1 MKHFYAGLFLAGFT
15 LAGLTSCNGDD
26 NPWRGNYGDGGTI
39 SLNLTSDGGVFRST
53 RGDDTKA
60 TIVPAPEEFS
70 ISLSRTDGSSSQRWA
85 NITAFNKEKTFPIG
99 EYTLSATYGNPDVE
113 GFTNPYYEAS
123 ETVVV
128 TAGDEKSINL
138 TATLANCMVS
148 IRYTDDFNAVFP
160 SHSAAVK
167 TAGHDFVVFA
177 GDETR
182 PAYMYPDEMSLSLTM
197 TNAEGKQVTI
207 QPAGFTAKPRRHYIV
222 TIGVT
227 GLESQGNLALD
238 VQFEEDV
245 VAETINVPLGD
256 DLFEAPAPT
265 IETVG
270 FNPDDNIQTFE
281 NLFDAGDPRYKLF
294 AFGGLKEVNL
304 EMNAGSSYNSPFGN
318 KVQLVNASALDQSNV
333 AASGIEVFG
342 LYRNPDKMG
351 EIKLKGMLEK
361 LPVGTHSITVQVMD
375 AMTRVSDPVK
385 LTITVTPISIL
396 IAPASNVDYFSK
408 EAEVYVSTNSK
419 IVKDNAS
426 FTITS
431 ENLPATV
438 VKIEP
443 LESSPIE
450 GADTDMTYNY
460 KYTIASPK
468 ELTRDMLLVKL
479 LFGKNNAE
487 KAYTELPMD
496 FPKFSIL
503 TDAFANRAILRIVP
517 EDPSKLDLI
526 ANNLVI
532 ANGSKQMDGITRLDN
547 NTDLQISGLT
557 PGFTYTSLKASLSN
571 ISNPAY
577 TIEPFTTEELSAI
590 PNGDFSA
597 VSQTLNFTGIQVG
610 GKFAVNALGINR
622 DYQHTTSIV
631 RSEADGW
638 ASLNSLTCYENSAT
652 KNTWFMVPSTFA
664 ENGEVVIRTV
674 GYNHNGTVPAKSGGS
689 WNTKYYCENAP
700 TQNQLEKSGGE
711 LFLGSYSYDGA
722 EHRSNGI
729 DFTSRPAYLTFDC
742 QYTPYN
748 NDKGQ
753 VIAEV
758 YDAEGNVISKGS
770 MEIENS
776 AEKVSKTIKLSDY
789 AFGSKAAKLYISFRS
804 TASSNT
810 PAVNI
815 PSGTALN
822 EGQSLGS
829 QTIGANSYKAF
840 AKGSEMVIDNVKLL
854 YGANETQAIKKTK
867 RAK

>member
-1 MKHFYAGLFLAGFT
+1 MKHFYAGLFLAGIS

-26 NPWRGNYGDGGTI
+26 NPWRGNDGDGGSI

-53 RGDDTKA
+53 RADDTKA

-70 ISLSRTDGSSSQRWA
+70 IALSRTDGSSSQRWA
-85 NITAFNKEKTFPIG
+85 NITAFNKEKGFSIG
-99 EYTLSATYGNPDVE
+99 EYTLAATFGNPDVE

-148 IRYTDDFNAVFP
+148 IRYTDDFNAAFP

-167 TAGHDFVVFA
+167 SAGHDYVVFA
-177 GDETR
+177 GDEIR
-182 PAYMYPDEMSLSLTM
+182 PAYMYPDEMSLSLTL
-197 TNAEGKQVTI
+197 TNTEGKQVTI
-207 QPAGFTAKPRRHYIV
+207 QPAGFEAKPRRHYIV

-227 GLESQGNLALD
+227 GYENQGNLALD

-245 VAETINVPLGD
+245 VSETINVSLGD
-256 DLFEAPAPT
+256 ELFEAPAPT
-265 IETVG
+265 IETVD
-270 FNPDDNIQTFE
+270 FNPDDSIQSFE
-281 NLFDAGDPRYKLF
+281 NLFDAGDPRYKIF

-318 KVQLVNASALDQSNV
+318 KVQLVNATALDQSNV

-351 EIKLKGMLEK
+351 EIKLKGLLEK

-385 LTITVTPISIL
+385 LTVTVTSISIK
-396 IAPASNVDYFSK
+396 IEPAANVDYFSK
-408 EAEVYVSTNSK
+408 EAEVYVSTNSEV
-419 IVKDNAS
+419 VKDNVS

-431 ENLPATV
+431 ENLPV
-438 VKIEP
+438 SIVKVET
-443 LESSPIE
+443 LAASPFE
-450 GADTDMTYNY
+450 GADADMTYNY
-460 KYTIASPK
+460 KYTLASPK
-468 ELTRDMLLVKL
+468 ELTRDKSLVKL
-479 LFGKNNAE
+479 FFGKNANE
-487 KAYTELPMD
+487 RAYTELPLD

-517 EDPSKLDLI
+517 EDPSQLDLI

-532 ANGSKQMDGITRLDN
+532 ANGSKQMDGITRLAN

-577 TIEPFTTEELSAI
+577 TIEPFTTEEMAAV

-597 VSQTLNFTGIQVG
+597 SSQTINITGIQVG
-610 GKFAVNALGINR
+610 GQYRVSPV
-622 DYQHTTSIV
+622 DYTIKSSIV
-631 RSEADGW
+631 RNEPTGW
-638 ASLNSLTCYENSAT
+638 ASLNQLTCYSGSNP
-652 KNTWFMVPSTFA
+652 KNTWFMVPSTFVD
-664 ENGEVVIRTV
+664 NGAVVIRTV
-674 GYNHNGTVPAKSGGS
+674 GYNHNGTVPSRSGGAF
-689 WNTKYYCENAP
+689 NITYYCTNAP
-700 TQNQLEKSGGE
+700 TQDQLKKSAGE
-711 LFLGSYSYDGA
+711 LFLGSYSFDGT
-722 EHRSNGI
+722 EHRANGI
-729 DFTSRPAYLTFDC
+729 AFESRPEYLTFDC
-742 QYTPYN
+742 QYTSYN
-748 NDKGQ
+748 NDKGE

-758 YDAEGNVISKGS
+758 YDAAGNVISKGS
-770 MEIENS
+770 MQISSS
-776 AEKVSKTIKLSDY
+776 AEKMPLSIKLSDY
-789 AFGSKAAKLYISFRS
+789 DFGTKAARLYISFCS
-804 TASSNT
+804 TAKGTT
-810 PAVNI
+810 PTVEI
-815 PSGTALN
+815 PSGSKLN
-822 EGQSLGS
+822 ENQGLGNK
-829 QTIGANSYKAF
+829 TIAANTYKAF

-854 YGANETQAIKKTK
+854 YGANETRAIRKTK

>member
-1 MKHFYAGLFLAGFT
+1 MKHFYAGLFLAGIAA
-15 LAGLTSCNGDD
+15 AGLTSCNGDD
-26 NPWRGNYGDGGTI
+26 NPWRGNYGDGGSI

-53 RGDDTKA
+53 RADDTKA

-70 ISLSRTDGSSSQRWA
+70 IALSRTDGSSSQRWA
-85 NITAFNKEKTFPIG
+85 NITAFNKEKSFPIG
-99 EYTLSATYGNPDVE
+99 EYTLAATFGNPDVE

-128 TAGDEKSINL
+128 TAGDEKNINL

-148 IRYTDDFNAVFP
+148 IRYSDEFNVAFP
-160 SHSAAVK
+160 IHSAAVK
-167 TAGHDFVVFA
+167 SAGHDYVVFA

-182 PAYMYPDEMSLSLTM
+182 PAYMYPDEMSLSLTL
-197 TNAEGKQVTI
+197 TNTEGKQVTI
-207 QPAGFTAKPRRHYIV
+207 QPAGFEAKPRRHYIV
-222 TIGVT
+222 TVGVT
-227 GLESQGNLALD
+227 GYENQGNLALD

-245 VAETINVPLGD
+245 VAETINVSLGD
-256 DLFEAPAPT
+256 ELFEAPAPT
-265 IETVG
+265 IETVD
-270 FNPDDNIQTFE
+270 FNPNDNIQSFE
-281 NLFDAGDPRYKLF
+281 NLFDAGDPKYKIY

-304 EMNAGSSYNSPFGN
+304 ELSAGSSYNSPFGN
-318 KVQLVNASALDQSNV
+318 KVQLVNASPLEQSNV

-385 LTITVTPISIL
+385 LTVTVTPISIL

-408 EAEVYVSTNSK
+408 EAEVYVSTNSE

-431 ENLPATV
+431 ENLPASV
-438 VKIEP
+438 VKIEA

-450 GADTDMTYNY
+450 GADAGMTYNY
-460 KYTIASPK
+460 KYTIESPK
-468 ELTRDMLLVKL
+468 ELTRDMSLVKL
-479 LFGKNNAE
+479 FFGKGTTE
-487 KAYTELPMD
+487 RAYTELPMD

-503 TDAFANRAILRIVP
+503 TDAFANRAVLRIVP
-517 EDPSKLDLI
+517 EDPSQLELI

-532 ANGSKQMDGITRLDN
+532 ANGTKQMDGITRLGN

-571 ISNPAY
+571 ISNPAI
-577 TIEPFTTEELSAI
+577 TIEPFTTEAEVAV

-597 VSQTLNFTGIQVG
+597 TTQTLNYTGIPVG
-610 GKFAVNALGINR
+610 GKYAVNALGINR
-622 DYQHTTSIV
+622 DYQHSSSIV

-638 ASLNSLTCYENSAT
+638 ASLNSLTCYENSDP

-700 TQNQLEKSGGE
+700 TQNQLEKSRGE
-711 LFLGSYSYDGA
+711 LFLGSYSYDGS
-722 EHRSNGI
+722 EHRTNGI
-729 DFTSRPAYLTFDC
+729 AFASRPAYLTFDC
-742 QYTPYN
+742 KYTPYS
-748 NDKGQ
+748 NDKGE
-753 VIAEV
+753 VIVEI
-758 YDAEGNVISKGS
+758 YDVEGNVISNGA
-770 MEIENS
+770 MEIDNS
-776 AEKVSKTIKLSDY
+776 AEKVTKTIQFSDY
-789 AFGSKAAKLYISFRS
+789 GFGSKAAKLYISFRS
-804 TASSNT
+804 TSSSST

-822 EGQSLGS
+822 ENQSLGNGNIS
-829 QTIGANSYKAF
+829 ANSYKAF
-840 AKGSEMVIDNVKLL
+840 SMGSEMVVDNVKLL
-854 YGANETQAIKKTK
+854 YTANETRAIKKSK